1 MVSINIY
8 NVSTGIFL
16 LFLGVYILRIPPGKS
31 VQKHFFGLCLL
42 LAFWMFGLGFRGTL
56 PTDLRGIV
64 LNWIL
69 IPVLFIPI
77 MLYTI
82 VNSIFGNKN
91 KLSKLRFILNFIV
104 LPYLLFVTSIGDA
117 VKIQDPFVFSYHPTI
132 NYHLIIAYSTFYVS
146 LSCISILQAMIRD
159 KGDERVRAFLL
170 LSGIIIAL
178 FATILCVYVFP
189 LLGLFYSSKLAVGL
203 LPFSIIWAVAILHY
217 DAFEIREHILEGE
230 QPLPLLNRI
239 ASIPILKLFWFLDR
253 EEYYSRI
260 ISSKANVI
268 QNVTHIHHELLWR
281 EEASSLNAKE
291 RAELLARIF
300 SKRIR

>member
-1 MVSINIY
+1 MIG
-8 NVSTGIFL
+8 TGI
-16 LFLGVYILRIPPGKS
+16 
-31 VQKHFFGLCLL
+31 GL
-42 LAFWMFGLGFRGTL
+42 
-56 PTDLRGIV
+56 
-64 LNWIL
+64 
-69 IPVLFIPI
+69 
-77 MLYTI
+77 
-82 VNSIFGNKN
+82 
-91 KLSKLRFILNFIV
+91 
-104 LPYLLFVTSIGDA
+104 
-117 VKIQDPFVFSYHPTI
+117 FVFSLGCYVWIFAPNKPVRNHFFLLTFSLSVWMFCLGLRGYIPLEFRSIAVNWTLLPVIFSPYFLYSLVSSLFVLHKEDKFKNWKSTINALFLVYWVISILSCNVVILKEPEIYSYTPTW
-132 NYHLIIAYSTFYVS
+132 NYHLLIGYCSIYT
-146 LSCISILQAMIRD
+146 LISSAKVLILIFQNR
-159 KGDERVRAFLL
+159 GDGRVRAFLFF
-170 LSGIIIAL
+170 SGIVTSLSVSLI
-178 FATILCVYVFP
+178 FVYVLP
-189 LLGLFYSSKLAVGL
+189 LRGYYFASNSAFGVMIASL
-203 LPFSIIWAVAILHY
+203 LWAVAILHY